1 MSLANTRVCLIY
13 PQQCPPTGEK
23 KRYIFDL
30 ARDREVPARNIQLS
44 NSRTIPPCPVRFIS
58 MYDLGNPATAI
69 LISFLLPL
77 VNRSREKYAC
87 YSRLIRARIQKE
99 EGKGRKSIRDGKKKK
114 KRGKEKKKEKKR
126 FNLWVRPCGSKR
138 RCSRIMFNDP
148 PISFCSVHR
157 EWLSR

>member
-13 PQQCPPTGEK
+13 PRQCPPTGEK

-87 YSRLIRARIQKE
+87 YSRLIRARIQME
-99 EGKGRKSIRDGKKKK
+99 EGKGRKSIRDGTKK
-114 KRGKEKKKEKKR
+114 KRGERKKKRKKTVQ
-126 FNLWVRPCGSKR
+126 FVSSTLWFETTVFEDHVQRSSDLVLFGS
-138 RCSRIMFNDP
+138 S
-148 PISFCSVHR
+148 
-157 EWLSR
+157 

>member
-13 PQQCPPTGEK
+13 PRQCPPTGEK

-114 KRGKEKKKEKKR
+114 ERGKEKKKRKKTVQ
-126 FNLWVRPCGSKR
+126 FVSSTLWFETTVFEDHVQRSSDLVLFGS
-138 RCSRIMFNDP
+138 S
-148 PISFCSVHR
+148 
-157 EWLSR
+157 